1 MTIPTTLSR
10 GFPRNQPP
18 LPPFCVQTPAEM
30 SRALCEIG
38 ERNPARLST
47 HSRFAIFLPHRKTHD
62 VLFISNARI
71 ASENS
76 AELADGNIL
85 VSEGKI
91 AAAGPSVGRPENARE
106 IDARGRIAMPG
117 MFDAHVHFREPGF
130 EAKENI
136 RSGSE
141 AAINGGVTGVVMM
154 PNTNPAID
162 SGTIATQVLET
173 ARRVS
178 RIPIYTSGCVT
189 KGRHGKELAG
199 IDGMRAAGVRMLTD
213 DGDTTG
219 DPAVLFRAMQYA
231 KEFGMFFASH
241 CEVPELAG
249 PRALNEGV
257 MSYKLG
263 IKGSPACAEEIIID
277 RDIRLAHATGAHL
290 HIQHVSSKLGME
302 TIRWWKQRG
311 DVRVTAE
318 VAPHH
323 LLFTDEDIGDFDT
336 HYKMNP
342 PLRTKADNEA
352 LLEGLLDGTFDII
365 ATDHAPHT
373 PFEKS
378 QDFVSAPNGIT
389 GLDTAL
395 VSLHHYFVATGK
407 LGWDVVIRKFSA
419 EPRRFMGLKTPS
431 ISLGSPADFILF
443 DPEKETNFTA
453 EFMKSKSQ
461 NTPFL
466 DKTLKGS
473 VDLVILGDEIL
484 LDRENGNAGI
494 PSAF

>member
-1 MTIPTTLSR
+1 MLLIT
-10 GFPRNQPP
+10 
-18 LPPFCVQTPAEM
+18 
-30 SRALCEIG
+30 
-38 ERNPARLST
+38 
-47 HSRFAIFLPHRKTHD
+47 
-62 VLFISNARI
+62 NARI
-71 ASENS
+71 ASEHS
-76 AELADGNIL
+76 PELTEADLFLADGKIQQIGKGL
-85 VSEGKI
+85 SAPEG
-91 AAAGPSVGRPENARE
+91 ARV
-106 IDARGRIAMPG
+106 IDARGRIVMPG

-136 RSGSE
+136 ASGSE
-141 AAINGGVTGVVMM
+141 SAINGGITGVVMM
-154 PNTNPAID
+154 PNTSPAID
-162 SGTIATQVLET
+162 SAAVVSQVLET
-173 ARRVS
+173 AKRVS
-178 RIPIYTSGCVT
+178 RIPVYTSGCVT
-189 KGRHGKELAG
+189 KGRHGKELAA
-199 IDGMRAAGVRMLTD
+199 IDGMRALGVRMLTD

-219 DPAVLFRAMQYA
+219 DPAVLLRAMQYA
-231 KEFGMFFASH
+231 TPFGMFFASH

-249 PRALNEGV
+249 PRALNEGA
-257 MSYKLG
+257 MSYRLG

-277 RDIRLAHATGAHL
+277 RDIRLAHAAGAHI

-311 DVRVTAE
+311 DVKVTAE

-323 LLFTDEDIGDFDT
+323 LLFCDEDIGDYDT

-342 PLRTKADNEA
+342 PLRTKADNEG
-352 LLEGLLDGTFDII
+352 LLEGLIEGVFDLI

-395 VSLHHYFVATGK
+395 VSLHHHYVATGK
-407 LGWDVVIRKFSA
+407 FGWDLVVKRYSA
-419 EPRRFMGLKTPS
+419 EPRRFMGLPAVS
-431 ISLGSPADFILF
+431 IKVGQPVDLILF
-443 DPEKETNFTA
+443 DPEKETTFTK

-473 VDLVILGDEIL
+473 VDLVVLGDSVL
-484 LDRENGNAGI
+484 LER
-494 PSAF
+494 

>member
-1 MTIPTTLSR
+1 
-10 GFPRNQPP
+10 
-18 LPPFCVQTPAEM
+18 M
-30 SRALCEIG
+30 SILIQ
-38 ERNPARLST
+38 
-47 HSRFAIFLPHRKTHD
+47 
-62 VLFISNARI
+62 NARI

-76 AELADGNIL
+76 GDLPVSDVLIEDGIIKSIGKGLA
-85 VSEGKI
+85 
-91 AAAGPSVGRPENARE
+91 APAGAKV
-106 IDARGRIAMPG
+106 IDAANRILMPA

-130 EAKENI
+130 EAKETI
-136 RSGSE
+136 ASGAES
-141 AAINGGVTGVVMM
+141 AINGGITGVVMM

-162 SGTIATQVLET
+162 SASVVGQVLEIGKRT
-173 ARRVS
+173 A

-199 IDGMRAAGVRMLTD
+199 IDGMRALGVKMLTD

-219 DPAVLFRAMQYA
+219 DAAVLLRAMQYA
-231 KEFGMFFASH
+231 TEFGLFFASH

-277 RDIRLAHATGAHL
+277 RDIRLAHAAGAHI
-290 HIQHVSSKLGME
+290 HIQHVSSKVGME
-302 TIRWWKQRG
+302 TIAWWKSRG
-311 DVRVTAE
+311 DVKVTAE

-323 LLFTDEDIGDFDT
+323 LLFTDEDIGDYDT

-352 LLEGLLDGTFDII
+352 LLQGLIDGVFDLI

-395 VSLHHYFVATGK
+395 VSLYHHFIATGK
-407 LGWDVVIRKFSA
+407 FGWDLVVKRYSA
-419 EPRRFMGLKTPS
+419 EPRRMMGLDVPT
-431 ISLGSPADFILF
+431 ITEGCRADLLLF
-443 DPEKETNFTA
+443 DTEKETTFTKD
-453 EFMKSKSQ
+453 FMKSKSQ

-473 VDLVILGDEIL
+473 VDLVVLGDEIL
-484 LDRENGNAGI
+484 LER
-494 PSAF
+494 

>member
-1 MTIPTTLSR
+1 
-10 GFPRNQPP
+10 
-18 LPPFCVQTPAEM
+18 M
-30 SRALCEIG
+30 SILIQ
-38 ERNPARLST
+38 
-47 HSRFAIFLPHRKTHD
+47 
-62 VLFISNARI
+62 NARI

-76 AELADGNIL
+76 GDLPVSDVLIEDGIIKSIGQGLAAPAGA
-85 VSEGKI
+85 KI
-91 AAAGPSVGRPENARE
+91 
-106 IDARGRIAMPG
+106 IDAANRILMPA

-130 EAKENI
+130 EAKETI
-136 RSGSE
+136 ASGAES
-141 AAINGGVTGVVMM
+141 AINGGITGVVMM

-162 SGTIATQVLET
+162 SASVVGQVLEIGKRT
-173 ARRVS
+173 A

-199 IDGMRAAGVRMLTD
+199 IDGMRALGVKMLTD

-219 DPAVLFRAMQYA
+219 DAAVLLRAMQYA
-231 KEFGMFFASH
+231 TEFGLFFASH

-277 RDIRLAHATGAHL
+277 RDIRLAHAAGAHI

-302 TIRWWKQRG
+302 TIAWWKSRG
-311 DVRVTAE
+311 DVKVTAE

-323 LLFTDEDIGDFDT
+323 LLFTDEDIGDYDT

-352 LLEGLLDGTFDII
+352 LLQGLIDGVFDLI

-395 VSLHHYFVATGK
+395 VSLYHHFIATGK
-407 LGWDVVIRKFSA
+407 FGWDLVVKRYSA
-419 EPRRFMGLKTPS
+419 EPRRMMGLDVPTVTE
-431 ISLGSPADFILF
+431 GCRADLLLF
-443 DPEKETNFTA
+443 DTEKETTFTK

-473 VDLVILGDEIL
+473 VDLVVLGDEIL
-484 LDRENGNAGI
+484 LER
-494 PSAF
+494 

>member
-1 MTIPTTLSR
+1 MLLI
-10 GFPRNQPP
+10 
-18 LPPFCVQTPAEM
+18 
-30 SRALCEIG
+30 
-38 ERNPARLST
+38 T
-47 HSRFAIFLPHRKTHD
+47 H
-62 VLFISNARI
+62 ARI

-76 AELADGNIL
+76 PSLTGADVL
-85 VSEGKI
+85 LSEGRIRKI
-91 AAAGPSVGRPENARE
+91 GNGIAPPEGAKV
-106 IDARGRIAMPG
+106 IDARGRILMPG

-130 EAKENI
+130 EAKETI
-136 RSGSE
+136 ATGSE
-141 AAINGGVTGVVMM
+141 AAINGGITGVVMM
-154 PNTNPAID
+154 PNTKPAID
-162 SGTIATQVLET
+162 SATVAGRVLDIARRT
-173 ARRVS
+173 AR
-178 RIPIYTSGCVT
+178 IPVLTSGCVT
-189 KGRHGKELAG
+189 KDRHGKELAG
-199 IDGMRAAGVRMLTD
+199 IDGMRAIGVKMLTD

-231 KEFGMFFASH
+231 TEFGMFFASH

-249 PRALNEGV
+249 PRALNEGA
-257 MSYKLG
+257 MSYRLG

-277 RDIRLAHATGAHL
+277 RDIRLAHAVGAHI

-311 DVRVTAE
+311 DVKVTAE

-323 LLFTDEDIGDFDT
+323 LLFTDEDIGDYDT

-352 LLEGLLDGTFDII
+352 LLQGLIDGVFDLI

-395 VSLHHYFVATGK
+395 VSLNHFFVATGK
-407 LGWDVVIRKFSA
+407 FGWDLLVKRFSA
-419 EPRRFMGLKTPS
+419 EPRRFMGL
-431 ISLGSPADFILF
+431 PAAFIEEGQPVDLVLF
-443 DPEKETNFTA
+443 DPERETTFTA
-453 EFMKSKSQ
+453 EYMKSKSR

-473 VDLVILGDEIL
+473 VDLVVLGETVL
-484 LDRENGNAGI
+484 LDRFGAL
-494 PSAF
+494 